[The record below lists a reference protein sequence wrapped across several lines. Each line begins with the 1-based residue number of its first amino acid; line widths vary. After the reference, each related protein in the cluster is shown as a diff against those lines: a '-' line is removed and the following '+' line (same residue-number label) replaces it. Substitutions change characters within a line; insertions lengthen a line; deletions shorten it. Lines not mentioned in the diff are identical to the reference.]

1 MSSPKSFNFRL
12 LFKYLP
18 HKTEQNCMT
27 VIVFYTEQL
36 KEGVVYKSS
45 HCFAL

>member
-1 MSSPKSFNFRL
+1 
-12 LFKYLP
+12 
-18 HKTEQNCMT
+18 MT

-36 KEGVVYKSS
+36 KESVVYKAS